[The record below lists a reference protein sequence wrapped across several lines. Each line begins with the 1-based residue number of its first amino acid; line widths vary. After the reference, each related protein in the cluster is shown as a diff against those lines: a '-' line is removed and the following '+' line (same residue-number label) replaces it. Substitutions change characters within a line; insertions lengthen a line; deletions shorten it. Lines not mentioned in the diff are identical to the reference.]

1 MLEDTLRVQTIY
13 IVATASESTLR
24 QRSTF
29 PKHTPPTDS
38 NASATEDAP
47 KKVIKSVFTSAEKTN
62 SLIALAGLTALA
74 IISRFYKINEPDE
87 VVFDE
92 VHFGKF
98 ASYYLRGSYFFDVH
112 PPLAKMMLAAMG
124 YFIGYDGH
132 FLFDN
137 IGDKYNDNNVPYIGL
152 RALPAFLGAMTVPLV
167 YMTMREAGFP
177 ILTCALAAFFVIFD
191 NMLVTQTRLILLDSM
206 LVFFM
211 MCSIYSYVRFYK
223 TRNNPFTLK
232 WWSWMIA
239 TGVSIALTTS
249 VKMVGLFTV
258 ATIGVAV
265 IWDLWELLDIRR
277 RLTMQQFMNHFYAR
291 AIGLI
296 LIPVVVYL
304 FWFYVHFAI
313 LTNSGPGD
321 DFMSTE
327 FQETLKGN
335 TMADGI
341 FVKYGDNITIR
352 HKDTSVYLHSHEHNY
367 PLRYDDGRISSAGQ
381 QVTGYS
387 HEDPNN
393 LWQIY
398 SDNVENTKIGKQV
411 KDKDVIRLLHVA
423 TSSWLLAHDV
433 ASPTMTTNEEITTYS
448 INEDGSRFNETT
460 FQIILESG
468 GDKLRT
474 MASNFKLLHQ
484 STKVAIWTHAHK
496 LPDWGFEQQ
505 EINGNKNLVQKS
517 NLWLSDN
524 IEGKNAS
531 EIDQESSKAVKTR
544 SFILKFLE
552 LQGKM
557 ISHNA
562 GLTDSHPYQS
572 SPIEWPFLVKGISFW
587 TENETR
593 KQIYLVGNPLG
604 MWIAV
609 ASLAVI
615 IGVSGADLLSRRRG
629 FYPLNQDV
637 QKRFY
642 YATGFFF
649 IGWIF
654 HYIPFFL
661 MGRALF
667 LHHYMPALVFSY
679 MVLAAVH
686 GFIFI
691 EGVDGP
697 ISDAGP
703 ETRPRQLQRAVV
715 PVIAYA
721 SGIILMAIHLGS
733 FLFFAPLSYGTSAP
747 SVAGLARRKFLPQ
760 WDYHFAK

>member
-1 MLEDTLRVQTIY
+1 AGPAENSLRHR
-13 IVATASESTLR
+13 ATAATK
-24 QRSTF
+24 T
-29 PKHTPPTDS
+29 TPPIADKDDS
-38 NASATEDAP
+38 EP
-47 KKVIKSVFTSAEKTN
+47 KKLVTSVFSASEKSH
-62 SLIALAGLTALA
+62 SLLVLTALTLVA
-74 IISRFYKINEPDE
+74 LLSRFYKINEPDE

-98 ASYYLRGSYFFDVH
+98 ASYYLRGTYFFDVH

-124 YFIGYDGH
+124 YLLGYDGH

-137 IGDKYNDNNVPYIGL
+137 IGDNYITNNVPYIGL
-152 RALPAFLGAMTVPLV
+152 RALPAFLGAMTVPIV

-177 ILTCALAAFFVIFD
+177 ILTCALAGFFVTFD

-211 MCSIYSYVRFYK
+211 VCSIYSYVKFYK
-223 TRNNPFTLK
+223 LRNSSFSAR
-232 WWSWMIA
+232 WWSWLIA

-265 IWDLWELLDIRR
+265 LCDLWDLLDIRR
-277 RLTMQQFMNHFYAR
+277 RLTMQEVMNHFWAR
-291 AIGLI
+291 AVGLI
-296 LIPVVVYL
+296 LVPTIVYL

-313 LTNSGPGD
+313 LTHSGPGD

-341 FVKYGDNITIR
+341 FIKYGDNITVR
-352 HKDTSVYLHSHEHNY
+352 HKDTSVYLHSHPHQY

-387 HEDPNN
+387 HVDPNN
-393 LWQIY
+393 IWQIAT
-398 SDNVENTKIGKQV
+398 DDVNNPKIGEQV

-433 ASPTMTTNEEITTYS
+433 ASPTMSTNEEITTYS
-448 INEDGSRFNETT
+448 TQEDGSRINETT
-460 FQIILESG
+460 FQIVLESG

-484 STKVAIWTHAHK
+484 DTKVAVWTHSQK
-496 LPDWGFEQQ
+496 LPAWGFEQQ
-505 EINGNKNLVQKS
+505 EVNGNKNLLQKS
-517 NLWLSDN
+517 NLWWSDS
-524 IEGKNAS
+524 IEGKNAT
-531 EIDQESSKAVKTR
+531 EIEEEATKPVKKR
-544 SFILKFLE
+544 AFILKFLE

-557 ISHNA
+557 LSHNA
-562 GLTDSHPYQS
+562 GLTASHPYQS
-572 SPIEWPFLVKGISFW
+572 MPIEWPFLAKGISFW
-587 TENETR
+587 TQNDTR
-593 KQIYLVGNPLG
+593 KQIYLLGNPIG
-604 MWIAV
+604 MWIAIG
-609 ASLAVI
+609 SLAVI
-615 IGVSGADLLSRRRG
+615 VGVAGADALSRRRG

-642 YATGFFF
+642 SATGFFF
-649 IGWIF
+649 VGWVL
-654 HYIPFFL
+654 HYVPFFL

-679 MVLAAVH
+679 MILAAVH
-686 GFIFI
+686 GFIFVD
-691 EGVDGP
+691 GVDGP
-697 ISDAGP
+697 ISEPGP
-703 ETRPRQLQRAVV
+703 DTRPRRIQRAVV
-715 PVIAYA
+715 PTLAYVTA
-721 SGIILMAIHLGS
+721 AILVVIHLGS
-733 FLFFAPLSYGTSAP
+733 FLYFSPLSYGTSAIDVP
-747 SVAGLARRKFLPQ
+747 GLVRRKLLSQ
-760 WDYHFAK
+760 WDFHFAK

>member
-1 MLEDTLRVQTIY
+1 AGPAENSLRHR
-13 IVATASESTLR
+13 ATA
-24 QRSTF
+24 
-29 PKHTPPTDS
+29 PAKATPSVTGIDD
-38 NASATEDAP
+38 NEP
-47 KKVIKSVFTSAEKTN
+47 KKLVTSVFSASEKHH
-62 SLIALAGLTALA
+62 SLLVLLALTLVALA
-74 IISRFYKINEPDE
+74 SRFYKIHEPDE

-98 ASYYLRGSYFFDVH
+98 ASYYLRGTYFFDVH

-124 YFIGYDGH
+124 YLLGYDGH

-137 IGDKYNDNNVPYIGL
+137 IGDNYITNNVPYIGL

-177 ILTCALAAFFVIFD
+177 ILTCALAGFFVTFD

-211 MCSIYSYVRFYK
+211 VCSIYSYVKFYK
-223 TRNNPFTLK
+223 LRNSPFSVR
-232 WWSWMIA
+232 WWSWLIA

-265 IWDLWELLDIRR
+265 LCDLWDLLDIRR
-277 RLTMQQFMNHFYAR
+277 RLTMQEVMNHFWAR
-291 AIGLI
+291 AVGLI
-296 LIPVVVYL
+296 FIPTVVYL

-313 LTNSGPGD
+313 LTHSGPGD

-327 FQETLKGN
+327 FQESLQGN

-341 FVKYGDNITIR
+341 FIKYGDNITVR
-352 HKDTSVYLHSHEHNY
+352 HKDTSVYLHSHPHQY

-387 HEDPNN
+387 HSDPNN
-393 LWQIY
+393 VWQIAT
-398 SDNVENTKIGKQV
+398 DDVNNPRTGEQV

-433 ASPTMTTNEEITTYS
+433 ASPTMSTNEEITTYS
-448 INEDGSRFNETT
+448 TQEDGSRINETT
-460 FQIILESG
+460 FQIVLESG

-484 STKVAIWTHAHK
+484 DTKVAVWTHSQK
-496 LPDWGFEQQ
+496 LPAWGFEQQ
-505 EINGNKNLVQKS
+505 EVNGNKNLVQKS
-517 NLWLSDN
+517 NLWWSDS
-524 IEGKNAS
+524 IDGKNAS
-531 EIDQESSKAVKTR
+531 EISEEATKPVKKR
-544 SFILKFLE
+544 AFILKFLE

-557 ISHNA
+557 LSHNA
-562 GLTDSHPYQS
+562 GLTASHPYQS
-572 SPIEWPFLVKGISFW
+572 MPIEWPFLAKGISFW
-587 TENETR
+587 TQNDTR
-593 KQIYLVGNPLG
+593 KQIYLLGNPFG
-604 MWIAV
+604 MWIAIG
-609 ASLAVI
+609 SLAVI
-615 IGVSGADLLSRRRG
+615 VGVAGADALSRRRG

-642 YATGFFF
+642 SATGFFF
-649 IGWIF
+649 VGWVL
-654 HYIPFFL
+654 HYVPFFL

-679 MVLAAVH
+679 MILAAVH
-686 GFIFI
+686 GFIFV

-697 ISDAGP
+697 ISEPGP
-703 ETRPRQLQRAVV
+703 ETRPRRIQRAVV
-715 PVIAYA
+715 PVLAYVTA
-721 SGIILMAIHLGS
+721 ALLVVVHLGS
-733 FLFFAPLSYGTSAP
+733 FLFFAPLSYGTSAIDVP
-747 SVAGLARRKFLPQ
+747 GLMRRKLLSQ
-760 WDYHFAK
+760 WDFHFAK